1 MKSEKGLMH
10 LLIWVEAVTLIL
22 VVLLG
27 IAKQITEPQEQVT
40 VSTNMNE
47 NEIENLIPQTEA
59 STQVQN
65 GETQNQETQNQETQ
79 IEEMQEPVVFSE
91 EVETML
97 SAMSLEEK
105 VAQLFLVTPEVLTGT
120 DRVTIAGR
128 GTRSALTEYPVGG
141 ILYNRTNFMGQT
153 QMRDL
158 LAGAQT
164 INKELTGRIL
174 FIGTF
179 VEKDGKNLIVCA
191 KDGQENALTALITAE
206 MPLTEEIPADMGQIL
221 SIQNMEEYVQAD
233 EMLECCHVTNGG
245 QTAVAAL
252 NAGVDMLY
260 VADGLE
266 QVYGAVLEA
275 VNTGQISEETL
286 RQAVGSILTEKQSL
300 Y

>member
-10 LLIWVEAVTLIL
+10 LLIWVEAVILIL
-22 VVLLG
+22 IVLLG
-27 IAKQITEPQEQVT
+27 IAKQVTEPQEQVT
-40 VSTNMNE
+40 VSTNIHE
-47 NEIENLIPQTEA
+47 NEIENLITQTEA

-65 GETQNQETQNQETQ
+65 GETQNQETQ

-158 LAGAQT
+158 LTGAQT

-179 VEKDGKNLIVCA
+179 VEKDGKNLIICA
-191 KDGQENALTALITAE
+191 KDGQEDVLTALITAE

-221 SIQNMEEYVQAD
+221 SIQNMAEYVQSD
-233 EMLECCHVTNGG
+233 EALECYHVTNGG
-245 QTAVAAL
+245 QSAVAAL

-260 VADGLE
+260 AADGLE
-266 QVYGAVLEA
+266 QVYSAVLEA
-275 VNTGQISEETL
+275 VNTGQISAETL

>member
-10 LLIWVEAVTLIL
+10 LLIWVEAVILIL
-22 VVLLG
+22 IVLLG
-27 IAKQITEPQEQVT
+27 IAKQVTEPQEQVT
-40 VSTNMNE
+40 VSTNIHE
-47 NEIENLIPQTEA
+47 NEIENLITQTEA

-65 GETQNQETQNQETQ
+65 GETQNQETQ

-158 LAGAQT
+158 LTGAQT

-179 VEKDGKNLIVCA
+179 VEKDGKNLIICA
-191 KDGQENALTALITAE
+191 KDGQEDALTALITAE

-221 SIQNMEEYVQAD
+221 SIQNMAEYVQSD
-233 EMLECCHVTNGG
+233 EALECYHVTNGG
-245 QTAVAAL
+245 QSAVAAL

-260 VADGLE
+260 AADGLE
-266 QVYGAVLEA
+266 QVYSAVLEA
-275 VNTGQISEETL
+275 VNTGQISAETL